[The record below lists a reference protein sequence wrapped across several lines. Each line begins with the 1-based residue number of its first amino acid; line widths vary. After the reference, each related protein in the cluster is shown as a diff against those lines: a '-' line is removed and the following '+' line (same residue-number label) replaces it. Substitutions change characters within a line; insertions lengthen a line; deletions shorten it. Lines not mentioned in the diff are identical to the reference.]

1 MSRDSGYWLHSSVQV
16 VKINQ
21 AIVKDKYAFLWDYY
35 SYENLECKKT
45 RKLQRT
51 SKILSNTVYAFNNSL
66 NGTFKTCAFYWM

>member
-35 SYENLECKKT
+35 SYENLECKKN
-45 RKLQRT
+45 Q
-51 SKILSNTVYAFNNSL
+51 
-66 NGTFKTCAFYWM
+66 KTLEN